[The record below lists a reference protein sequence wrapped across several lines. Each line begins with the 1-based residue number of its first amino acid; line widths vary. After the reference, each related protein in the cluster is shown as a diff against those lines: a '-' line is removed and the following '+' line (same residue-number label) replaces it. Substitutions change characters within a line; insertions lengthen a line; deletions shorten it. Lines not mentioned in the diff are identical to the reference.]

1 MKKSVIDAAPSKL
14 EEGQE
19 WLRLEQLANVEV
31 TSEDPDYPVES
42 VFTGNG
48 GQGWRAA
55 KPGRQV
61 IRLLFHEPQSIRQIH
76 LEFSETQVARSQ
88 EFTLRW
94 GTAADGSLR
103 EIVRQQWNFSPQG
116 AISQVEDYRVN
127 LSGIAVL
134 ELVVDP
140 DLSGGEAV
148 ATLEAWRIA

>member
-1 MKKSVIDAAPSKL
+1 MKKSVVDAAPSKL

-19 WLRLEQLANVEV
+19 WLHLEQLANVEV

-42 VFTGNG
+42 VFAENG

-55 KPGRQV
+55 KPGRQ
-61 IRLLFHEPQSIRQIH
+61 IITLLFHEPQSIHRIH

-94 GTAADGSLR
+94 GSSADSSLR

-116 AISQVEDYRVN
+116 STTQVEDYRVN
-127 LSGIAVL
+127 LSGVSIL
-134 ELVVDP
+134 ELIVNP
-140 DLSGGEAV
+140 DLSGTGA
-148 ATLEAWRIA
+148 IASLDRWQIA